1 MIMEEPD
8 ASGFAPSRLY
18 RLSTTL
24 QASVDD
30 AAIPGAV
37 MLIARRGRI
46 VYCEPFGHRDRE
58 AGAAM
63 PRDAIFRVA
72 SMTNRSSPSQQ

>member
-1 MIMEEPD
+1 MIIDQPD
-8 ASGFAPSRLY
+8 APEFAPERLHP

-24 QASVDD
+24 QASVDN

-37 MLIARRGRI
+37 MLIVRHSRI
-46 VYCEPFGHRDRE
+46 AYCEPFGYRDRE

-72 SMTNRSSPSQQ
+72 FR